1 MNLVKLP
8 QLSTVAA
15 TLVLVA
21 GAMALPAGA
30 GSLVT
35 SSAAGG
41 SSASSAASSASES
54 SKDSSTS
61 SSSNQRVAEGPYKIV
76 DMVAVADRP
85 GTMRLRLQ
93 ALAAAGA
100 VGAAGAAG
108 AAGATGAAGE
118 FVLDLPALT
127 VDQSRLASGQT
138 VIARQRVY
146 GTEFAHGDSHQAF
159 FLVLSDGWSREL
171 VSKPVL
177 L

>member
-8 QLSTVAA
+8 QLSTLAS

-21 GAMALPAGA
+21 GAIALPAGA

-41 SSASSAASSASES
+41 SSASSVASSASES

-61 SSSNQRVAEGPYKIV
+61 SSTNKRVAEGPYKIV

-93 ALAAAGA
+93 ALADA
-100 VGAAGAAG
+100 
-108 AAGATGAAGE
+108 GAAGE

-138 VIARQRVY
+138 VIARQRAY
-146 GTEFAHGDSHQAF
+146 GTEFAHGDSHRAF

-171 VSKPVL
+171 VSNPVL

>member
-8 QLSTVAA
+8 QLTTLAA

-21 GAMALPAGA
+21 GAIALPAGA

-61 SSSNQRVAEGPYKIV
+61 SSTNQRVAEGPYKIV

-93 ALAAAGA
+93 ALADAGDA
-100 VGAAGAAG
+100 
-108 AAGATGAAGE
+108 GAAGE

-127 VDQSRLASGQT
+127 ADQSRLASGQT

-146 GTEFAHGDSHQAF
+146 GTEFAHGDSHKPF

-171 VSKPVL
+171 VSNPVL

>member
-15 TLVLVA
+15 TLVLLA
-21 GAMALPAGA
+21 GAIALPAGA

-61 SSSNQRVAEGPYKIV
+61 SSTNKRVADGPYKIV

-93 ALAAAGA
+93 ALADAGD
-100 VGAAGAAG
+100 AGAAG

-146 GTEFAHGDSHQAF
+146 GTEFAYGDSHQAF

-171 VSKPVL
+171 VSNPVL

>member
-8 QLSTVAA
+8 QLTTLAA
-15 TLVLVA
+15 TLVLMA
-21 GAMALPAGA
+21 GAIALPAGA

-61 SSSNQRVAEGPYKIV
+61 SSTKQRVAEGPYKIV

-85 GTMRLRLQ
+85 GTMRLRLRLQ
-93 ALAAAGA
+93 ALAD
-100 VGAAGAAG
+100 AGAAG
-108 AAGATGAAGE
+108 AAGAAGE

-127 VDQSRLASGQT
+127 ADQSRLANGQT
-138 VIARQRVY
+138 VIARQRAY
-146 GTEFAHGDSHQAF
+146 GTEFAHGDSHKPF

-171 VSKPVL
+171 VSNPVL

>member
-15 TLVLVA
+15 TLVLLA
-21 GAMALPAGA
+21 GAIALPAGA

-61 SSSNQRVAEGPYKIV
+61 SSTNKRVAEGPYKIV

-93 ALAAAGA
+93 ALAD
-100 VGAAGAAG
+100 AGAAG
-108 AAGATGAAGE
+108 AAGDTGE

-138 VIARQRVY
+138 VIARQRAY

-171 VSKPVL
+171 VSNPVL

>member
-8 QLSTVAA
+8 PLTTLAS

-21 GAMALPAGA
+21 GAIALPAGA

-61 SSSNQRVAEGPYKIV
+61 SSTNNRVAQGPYKIV
-76 DMVAVADRP
+76 DLVAVADRP
-85 GTMRLRLQ
+85 GMVQLRLQ
-93 ALAAAGA
+93 ALADAGP
-100 VGAAGAAG
+100 
-108 AAGATGAAGE
+108 AGE
-118 FVLDLPALT
+118 FLLVLPTLT
-127 VDQSRLASGQT
+127 ADQSRLAAGQT
-138 VIARQRVY
+138 VTARQRPY
-146 GTEFAHGDSHQAF
+146 GTEFAHADTSKAF

-171 VSKPVL
+171 VSNPVL

>member
-1 MNLVKLP
+1 MKFAKSYLV
-8 QLSTVAA
+8 S
-15 TLVLVA
+15 LVA
-21 GAMALPAGA
+21 LLVGATMLPAGA

-61 SSSNQRVAEGPYKIV
+61 SSTNNRVAEGPYKIV

-85 GTMRLRLQ
+85 GLLRLRLQ
-93 ALAAAGA
+93 ALAD
-100 VGAAGAAG
+100 
-108 AAGATGAAGE
+108 TGPGGE
-118 FVLDLPALT
+118 LLLDLPALT
-127 VDQSRLASGQT
+127 AEQSRLAAGQT
-138 VIARQRVY
+138 VTARQRPY
-146 GTEFAHGDSHQAF
+146 GTEFAHADTSKAF

-171 VSKPVL
+171 VSNPVL

>member
-8 QLSTVAA
+8 PLTTLAS

-21 GAMALPAGA
+21 GAIALPAGA

-61 SSSNQRVAEGPYKIV
+61 SSTHNRVAQGPYKIV
-76 DMVAVADRP
+76 DIVAVADRP
-85 GTMRLRLQ
+85 GMLRLRLQ
-93 ALAAAGA
+93 ALADAGP
-100 VGAAGAAG
+100 
-108 AAGATGAAGE
+108 AGE
-118 FVLDLPALT
+118 FLLDLPAQT
-127 VDQSRLASGQT
+127 ADQGRLAAGQT
-138 VIARQRVY
+138 VTARPRPY
-146 GTEFAHGDSHQAF
+146 GTEFAHADTDKAF
-159 FLVLSDGWSREL
+159 FLVLNEGWSREL
-171 VSKPVL
+171 ASNPVL

>member
-1 MNLVKLP
+1 MKFAKSYLV
-8 QLSTVAA
+8 S
-15 TLVLVA
+15 LVA
-21 GAMALPAGA
+21 LLVGATMLPAGA

-61 SSSNQRVAEGPYKIV
+61 SSTNNRVAEGPYKIV

-85 GTMRLRLQ
+85 GLVRLRLQ
-93 ALAAAGA
+93 ALAD
-100 VGAAGAAG
+100 
-108 AAGATGAAGE
+108 TGPGGE
-118 FVLDLPALT
+118 LLLDLPALT
-127 VDQSRLASGQT
+127 AEQSRLAAGQT
-138 VIARQRVY
+138 VTARQRPY
-146 GTEFAHGDSHQAF
+146 GTEFAHADTSKAF

-171 VSKPVL
+171 VSNPVL

>member
-8 QLSTVAA
+8 QLTSLAS

-21 GAMALPAGA
+21 GAIVLPAGA

-61 SSSNQRVAEGPYKIV
+61 SSTNKRVAEGPYKIV

-93 ALAAAGA
+93 ALADAGP
-100 VGAAGAAG
+100 
-108 AAGATGAAGE
+108 AGE

-127 VDQSRLASGQT
+127 ADQSRLASGQT
-138 VIARQRVY
+138 VTARQRAY

-171 VSKPVL
+171 VSNPVL

>member
-1 MNLVKLP
+1 MKFAKSYLVP
-8 QLSTVAA
+8 
-15 TLVLVA
+15 LVA
-21 GAMALPAGA
+21 LLAGTIVLPAGA

-61 SSSNQRVAEGPYKIV
+61 SSTNNRVAEGPYKIV

-85 GTMRLRLQ
+85 GLVRLRLQ
-93 ALAAAGA
+93 ALAD
-100 VGAAGAAG
+100 
-108 AAGATGAAGE
+108 TGPAGE
-118 FVLDLPALT
+118 VLLDLPALT
-127 VDQSRLASGQT
+127 AEQSRLAAGQT
-138 VIARQRVY
+138 VTARQRPY
-146 GTEFAHGDSHQAF
+146 GTEFAHADTSKAF

-171 VSKPVL
+171 VSNPVL

>member
-108 AAGATGAAGE
+108 ATGAAGE

>member
-21 GAMALPAGA
+21 GAVALPAGA

-61 SSSNQRVAEGPYKIV
+61 SSTNKRVAEGPYKIV

-93 ALAAAGA
+93 ALAD
-100 VGAAGAAG
+100 AGAAG
-108 AAGATGAAGE
+108 DTGE

-138 VIARQRVY
+138 VIARQRAY

-171 VSKPVL
+171 VSNPVL

>member
-15 TLVLVA
+15 TLVLLA
-21 GAMALPAGA
+21 GAIALPAGA

-61 SSSNQRVAEGPYKIV
+61 SSTNQRVAEGPYKIV

-85 GTMRLRLQ
+85 GTTRLRLQ
-93 ALAAAGA
+93 ALADAGD
-100 VGAAGAAG
+100 AGAA
-108 AAGATGAAGE
+108 GAAGE

-127 VDQSRLASGQT
+127 ADQSRLASGQT
-138 VIARQRVY
+138 VIARQRAY
-146 GTEFAHGDSHQAF
+146 GTEFAHGDSHKPF
-159 FLVLSDGWSREL
+159 FLVLSEGWSREL
-171 VSKPVL
+171 VSNPVL